1 MLEKTLKIL
10 FDTCDVSA
18 VKRYICRQFTKIMS
32 GRANIQD
39 LIYAKEFRGLNGYKP
54 GACVPALELTKKWQ
68 LSDRR
73 AEPRKGERVPYLI
86 VNGPPGVPL
95 IRLVR
100 SPNEYLED
108 EGLRINA
115 VYYITKAIIPPLN
128 RCLLLIGADVNQW
141 YAELPKRLQAIAYK
155 PSIDAYSSSSHHHNH
170 YKSLAM
176 RATTTAK
183 KSTISQYFSTTAC
196 VTDCGAQTKTGL
208 CLNCLKK
215 PKQSAIILANKI
227 NQLERK
233 LSLVVSLCQSCCQRA
248 NDIECK
254 SLDCP
259 VLFVK
264 NYRERDAK
272 QIPYLRELLQAT
284 V

>member
-18 VKRYICRQFTKIMS
+18 VKRYVCRQFTKIMS

-39 LIYAKEFRGLNGYKP
+39 LIFSKEFRGLNGYKP

-68 LSDRR
+68 QIDRR
-73 AEPRKGERVPYLI
+73 AEPRRGERVPYLI

-100 SPNEYLED
+100 SPHEYLED
-108 EGLRINA
+108 QGLRINA

-141 YAELPKRLQAIAYK
+141 YAELPKRIQATAAYK
-155 PSIDAYSSSSHHHNH
+155 PIESTNNLPQL
-170 YKSLAM
+170 SLH
-176 RATTTAK
+176 RSTK
-183 KSTISQYFSTTAC
+183 KSTISQYFASTAC
-196 VTDCGAQTKTGL
+196 VTDCGAQTKNGL
-208 CLNCLKK
+208 CINCVKQ
-215 PKQSAIILANKI
+215 PNQSAIILANKI
-227 NQLERK
+227 NSLERK
-233 LSLVVSLCQSCCQRA
+233 VFLVENLCQSCCKRTY
-248 NDIECK
+248 DIDCK

-259 VLFVK
+259 VLFVRS
-264 NYRERDAK
+264 YRQRDAK
-272 QIPYLRELLQAT
+272 QVSYLRELLQEKCTIKASII
-284 V
+284 